1 MLETVEKNPLNFE
14 NMNAKIHYTQDRLLF
29 NLFGVAIIELAF
41 LKQFIRH
48 LFVALLF
55 IWYVLLLKVFFHSH
69 FLWLSS
75 LPVFTPGDCLP
86 TRLMPTILN
95 YTFNFSHTVKI
106 LWLWIE
112 PNEFSTAPDF
122 QTTAQRISKEN
133 SQNRSDALKNSNE

>member
-55 IWYVLLLKVFFHSH
+55 IWYVLLCKGLFP
-69 FLWLSS
+69 LSFS
-75 LPVFTPGDCLP
+75 MTLFTPGLHSRRLP
-86 TRLMPTILN
+86 S
-95 YTFNFSHTVKI
+95 YTSHANNFELYI
-106 LWLWIE
+106 
-112 PNEFSTAPDF
+112 
-122 QTTAQRISKEN
+122 
-133 SQNRSDALKNSNE
+133 